1 MLLIDPTKTQTRVQR
16 NPREGTVV
24 KHLDH
29 FDGSTDAK
37 VHLRTIRIKLVAA
50 EGAPLNVEQIKALG
64 VFEEANRAY
73 IIAKH
78 SGSDEWRDHA
88 FQRLE
93 YARRRLEDNQ

>member
-1 MLLIDPTKTQTRVQR
+1 MRLINPTRTRRRAQH
-16 NPREGTVV
+16 NKREGTVV

-29 FDGSTDAK
+29 FDGRTDAK

-50 EGAPLNVEQIKALG
+50 EGAPLNTEQLKAIG
-64 VFEEANRAY
+64 AFEEANRNY

-78 SGSDEWRDHA
+78 SGSDEWRDSA
-88 FQRLE
+88 FRRLD

>member
-1 MLLIDPTKTQTRVQR
+1 MLLIDPTKTRRRAQH
-16 NPREGTVV
+16 NKREGTVV

-29 FDGSTDAK
+29 FDGRTDAK

-50 EGAPLNVEQIKALG
+50 EGAPLNVEQIKAIG
-64 VFEEANRAY
+64 VFEEANRTY

>member
-1 MLLIDPTKTQTRVQR
+1 MLLIDPTKTRRRAQH
-16 NPREGTVV
+16 NKREGTVV

-29 FDGSTDAK
+29 FDGTTDAK

-73 IIAKH
+73 MIAKH

-88 FQRLE
+88 FARLE
-93 YARRRLEDNQ
+93 YARTRLEDNQ